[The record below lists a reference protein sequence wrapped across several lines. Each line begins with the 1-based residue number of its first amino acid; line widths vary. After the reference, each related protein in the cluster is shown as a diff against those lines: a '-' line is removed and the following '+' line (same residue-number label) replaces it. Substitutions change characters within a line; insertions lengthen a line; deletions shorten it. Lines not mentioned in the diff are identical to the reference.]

1 MQKNQVIL
9 PPYFTIQQDEKYRLQ
24 DMDIVLKVPQGARIN
39 ISDELKHV
47 LDDISRPYN
56 ISRWELYNTD
66 AVMTEKGLT
75 LAEE

>member
-1 MQKNQVIL
+1 
-9 PPYFTIQQDEKYRLQ
+9 
-24 DMDIVLKVPQGARIN
+24 MDIVLKVPQGARIN